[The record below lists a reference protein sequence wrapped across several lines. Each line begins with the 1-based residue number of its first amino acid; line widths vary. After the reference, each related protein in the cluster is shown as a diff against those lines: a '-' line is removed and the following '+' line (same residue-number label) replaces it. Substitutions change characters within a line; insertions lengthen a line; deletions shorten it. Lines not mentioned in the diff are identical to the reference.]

1 MRHQKAGRK
10 LGRTSSHRKAM
21 FRNMLASFFEW
32 EKIETTTIK
41 AKELRPLAEKVI
53 TLGKRGDLH
62 ARRLVLRL
70 IPNLKIVH
78 KLFSEIAPKFEN
90 RPGGYTRIIRTGYRA
105 GDKAPMSIIE
115 LVQEEPKAKKK
126 KGKKRK
132 KTLPGTAAETRKET
146 KEAKPVSETKEKIVK
161 TKSSKEDK
169 ATKESAV
176 AASDKTE
183 KEVEAVSKEKTS
195 SVLEQKEK
203 AEEK

>member
-78 KLFSEIAPKFEN
+78 KLFSEIAPKFES
-90 RPGGYTRIIRTGYRA
+90 RLGGYTRIIRTGYRA

-132 KTLPGTAAETRKET
+132 KALPKTVTETRKET
-146 KEAKPVSETKEKIVK
+146 KETKPVSETKEKIVK
-161 TKSSKEDK
+161 TKPSKEDK
-169 ATKESAV
+169 ATKENAV

-183 KEVEAVSKEKTS
+183 KEVEAISKEKTS
-195 SVLEQKEK
+195 SVSEQKEK

>member
-10 LGRTSSHRKAM
+10 LGRTSSNRKAM

-62 ARRLVLRL
+62 ARRQILRL
-70 IPNLKIVH
+70 IPDRKIVH
-78 KLFSEIAPKFEN
+78 KLFADIAPKFET
-90 RPGGYTRIIRTGYRA
+90 RLGGYTRIIRTGFRA

-115 LVQEEPKAKKK
+115 LVEEENKPKKR

-132 KTLPGTAAETRKET
+132 KAAPKKEAAMKKEVKEEESELQAKEEIVEKEAFEEEKKVAAEAVAGNEEAQKEEDAVA
-146 KEAKPVSETKEKIVK
+146 KDEASADSEAKEK
-161 TKSSKEDK
+161 
-169 ATKESAV
+169 
-176 AASDKTE
+176 
-183 KEVEAVSKEKTS
+183 
-195 SVLEQKEK
+195 
-203 AEEK
+203 